1 MTCERLLTSFAACVL
16 RYAQLQRRYATPRAF
31 HMWYPSLYL
40 LQTSPAECVP
50 TVWESNRAKA
60 APCAWAPVL
69 YPSCSPPL
77 SPAALSPPSHAL
89 PPGST
94 SASLGVHR
102 SCTRRHL
109 PTGKDALCCRVWAK
123 RKKKNHLSKTS
134 CSAAQ
139 QFTFQG
145 LYRLPHCP
153 MRETAPFLKSHPLT
167 CLPQTPHS
175 HRKWDI
181 VSIMNTFHMCLRVP
195 AKEKYQKPAATWQ
208 LSWV

>member
-1 MTCERLLTSFAACVL
+1 MHSSSSATQHPVPFTCDTQVFTCFKPL
-16 RYAQLQRRYATPRAF
+16 QLNGCPLFEKATEQKQ
-31 HMWYPSLYL
+31 H
-40 LQTSPAECVP
+40 
-50 TVWESNRAKA
+50 
-60 APCAWAPVL
+60 PVL
-69 YPSCSPPL
+69 G
-77 SPAALSPPSHAL
+77 HQ
-89 PPGST
+89 
-94 SASLGVHR
+94 
-102 SCTRRHL
+102 SCTRPAAHL
-109 PTGKDALCCRVWAK
+109 CLLRPCLLPAMPCHRAPPQLLWAYTEAVHGDICPQVKTLCAAGCGQK
-123 RKKKNHLSKTS
+123 EKKKNHLSKTS

-195 AKEKYQKPAATWQ
+195 AKEKYQKPAAT
-208 LSWV
+208 